1 MDCCLQIGLFQIR
14 QKGFQKKYGK
24 IDLESQIVPFDFTD
38 FYNEELGSGILRQ
51 YISINRLINAEY
63 ITKIKRQT
71 IRMEG
76 KSSVN
81 GKRRVNIDPGFVALD
96 KMALATTKD
105 ATYRIYL
112 GNGIYVQSTLYFQQK
127 TFHPW
132 PWTYSDYK
140 MDMSIEFFNK
150 VRELYKSALK

>member
-1 MDCCLQIGLFQIR
+1 
-14 QKGFQKKYGK
+14 
-24 IDLESQIVPFDFTD
+24 
-38 FYNEELGSGILRQ
+38 
-51 YISINRLINAEY
+51 
-63 ITKIKRQT
+63 
-71 IRMEG
+71 MEG